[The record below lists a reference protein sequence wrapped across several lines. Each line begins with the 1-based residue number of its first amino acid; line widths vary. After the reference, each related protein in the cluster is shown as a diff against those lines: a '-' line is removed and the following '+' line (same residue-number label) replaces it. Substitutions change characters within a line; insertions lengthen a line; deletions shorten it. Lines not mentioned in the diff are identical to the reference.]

1 MYPVLCSLSLP
12 ISPARERVVHVCV
25 HSWGQLSPP
34 CRAAW
39 AQTLGSFPLSPLGQR
54 RQVSPAGTSS
64 TCSLSVVPGGP
75 ESASWQFQGP
85 IVPSPSPLPGGFHCG
100 CNGPAARSTLSLTHE
115 VWRHLCCADHT
126 PLSRWGSASLQQ
138 GGALHCLASWV
149 LPSKS
154 PSLGDKLSQF
164 ATRRQNRRALRVL
177 GAVRMGHRC
186 LQGSVMGAGGKV
198 DPSPAPRGLDGAQQP
213 AELRTLPVSLRR
225 VQTQEDGLAPVLL
238 AIESWCSVNSRL
250 EWHFCGSAQYLPVRY
265 GRGWLWWP
273 REAEGPTRGKR
284 GLGGRLPHSPGP
296 GPGSCRKELAWP
308 QKTPLLGSYIP
319 PTTVSRRD
327 QSRG

>member
-1 MYPVLCSLSLP
+1 M
-12 ISPARERVVHVCV
+12 CV

-85 IVPSPSPLPGGFHCG
+85 IVPSPSPLPGGVSTVAV
-100 CNGPAARSTLSLTHE
+100 NGPAARSTLSLTHA

-164 ATRRQNRRALRVL
+164 ATRRW
-177 GAVRMGHRC
+177 C
-186 LQGSVMGAGGKV
+186 C
-198 DPSPAPRGLDGAQQP
+198 
-213 AELRTLPVSLRR
+213 
-225 VQTQEDGLAPVLL
+225 EDGPQTLAGL
-238 AIESWCSVNSRL
+238 CDGGGGQSRPQP
-250 EWHFCGSAQYLPVRY
+250 C
-265 GRGWLWWP
+265 
-273 REAEGPTRGKR
+273 T
-284 GLGGRLPHSPGP
+284 PGP
-296 GPGSCRKELAWP
+296 
-308 QKTPLLGSYIP
+308 
-319 PTTVSRRD
+319 RRR
-327 QSRG
+327 SAAR